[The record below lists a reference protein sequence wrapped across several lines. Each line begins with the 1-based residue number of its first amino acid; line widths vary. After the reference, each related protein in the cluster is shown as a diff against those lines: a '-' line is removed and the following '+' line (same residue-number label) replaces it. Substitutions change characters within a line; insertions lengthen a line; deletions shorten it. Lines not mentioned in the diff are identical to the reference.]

1 MVFLTQGINNWEEML
16 CFWVMDDIKLIMT
29 EINELNKR
37 TTSSSEP
44 YICWKI
50 LFLRGYSLVRGTEK
64 ERNRHPCLLGF
75 LLVYWRQYLQ
85 MPSILSSSGW
95 PSSVFKQFVISM
107 VLRTICI
114 QVIAFIPVKKRMAQN
129 QMSLQCGLSSGVSCH
144 FLLDDRCPII
154 AYTV

>member
-1 MVFLTQGINNWEEML
+1 MASLTQGINNWQEML

-29 EINELNKR
+29 ETNELNKR

-44 YICWKI
+44 YICWKV
-50 LFLRGYSLVRGTEK
+50 LFLHGCSLVWGTEK
-64 ERNRHPCLLGF
+64 ERNRHPCLRGF
-75 LLVYWRQYLQ
+75 LLAYWRQYLQ
-85 MPSILSSSGW
+85 MSSTLSSSGW
-95 PSSVFKQFVISM
+95 PSLVFKQFVIGM

-114 QVIAFIPVKKRMAQN
+114 QVIALIPVKKRMAQN
-129 QMSLQCGLSSGVSCH
+129 QISLQCGLSNGAYCH